1 MTTTLSPTGELIIT
15 YSPRETAAI
24 LDALKGTPKK
34 SRPCEVCG
42 APVWGNRK
50 SCAGCEPIK
59 HRRVMAARRQAIKD
73 AEREKVLKQA
83 RKNQQQKGR
92 CIACG
97 KPAMTGFKTCGAK
110 MCRLVAAELIR
121 DRMKE
126 MLKGKGGGGSGRTNQ
141 TQG

>member
-1 MTTTLSPTGELIIT
+1 MTPSLSPTGELIIT

-42 APVWGNRK
+42 ATVWGNRK
-50 SCAGCEPIK
+50 ACAGCATIK
-59 HRRVMAARRQAIKD
+59 HRKVMAARRQAIKD

-83 RKNQQQKGR
+83 RKNKQQKGR

-126 MLKGKGGGGSGRTNQ
+126 MLKGKGSNENKNTKRRA
-141 TQG
+141 

>member
-1 MTTTLSPTGELIIT
+1 MTPTLSPTGELIVT
-15 YSPRETAAI
+15 YSARETAAI

-50 SCAGCEPIK
+50 ACAGCATIK

-73 AEREKVLKQA
+73 MEREKVLKQA
-83 RKNQQQKGR
+83 RKNQQQEGV
-92 CIACG
+92 CIVCG
-97 KPAMTGFKTCGAK
+97 KPAMTGFKTCGSRT
-110 MCRLVAAELIR
+110 CRQVAAELVR

-126 MLKGKGGGGSGRTNQ
+126 MLKTK
-141 TQG
+141 